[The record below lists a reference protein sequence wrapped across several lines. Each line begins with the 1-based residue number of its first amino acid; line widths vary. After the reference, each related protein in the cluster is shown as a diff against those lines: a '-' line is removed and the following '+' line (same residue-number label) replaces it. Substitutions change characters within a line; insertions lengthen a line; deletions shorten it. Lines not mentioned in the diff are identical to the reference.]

1 MMTMIITDL
10 DDLALV
16 GVMVLSHEHYS
27 TSQSRHGELPNHKFG
42 HPYMFGFIYLT
53 IGVFHTLLVA

>member
-16 GVMVLSHEHYS
+16 GVMVLSYEHYS

-42 HPYMFGFIYLT
+42 HPCLVSFI
-53 IGVFHTLLVA
+53 LL